1 MFNELDSERSF
12 NIIDDILV
20 EAAMKNA
27 ETEDILLKIR
37 TAFEKIYTASDSDDP
52 AVDYDYSETEYAD
65 QTEEGY
71 VGLPF
76 APLN

>member
-1 MFNELDSERSF
+1 MFNELGSERSF
-12 NIIDDILV
+12 NVIDDILV

-37 TAFEKIYTASDSDDP
+37 TAFDKIYTASDNDNP
-52 AVDYDYSETEYAD
+52 AVDYDYSEVEYAE

-76 APLN
+76 APLS

>member
-1 MFNELDSERSF
+1 MFNELGSERSF

-20 EAAMKNA
+20 EEAMKNA
-27 ETEDILLKIR
+27 ETEDILLKVR
-37 TAFEKIYTASDSDDP
+37 SAFEKIYTTRDSDNP
-52 AVDYDYSETEYAD
+52 GVEIDYSEIEYAEQSED
-65 QTEEGY
+65 GY

>member
-1 MFNELDSERSF
+1 MFNELGSERSF

-20 EAAMKNA
+20 ESAMKNA
-27 ETEDILLKIR
+27 ETEDLLLKIR
-37 TAFEKIYTASDSDDP
+37 SAFEKIYTASDNDNP
-52 AVDYDYSETEYAD
+52 AVNYDYSEIEYAE
-65 QTEEGY
+65 QTDEGY

>member
-1 MFNELDSERSF
+1 MLNELGSERSF

-37 TAFEKIYTASDSDDP
+37 TAFDKIYTASDNDDP
-52 AVDYDYSETEYAD
+52 AVEVDYSDVDYLD
-65 QTEEGY
+65 QSEDGY
-71 VGLPF
+71 LGLPF

>member
-1 MFNELDSERSF
+1 MFNELGSERSF

-52 AVDYDYSETEYAD
+52 AVDYDYSELEYAEQSD
-65 QTEEGY
+65 EGY
-71 VGLPF
+71 IGLPI

>member
-1 MFNELDSERSF
+1 MFNELGTERSF

-27 ETEDILLKIR
+27 EDDDILLKIR
-37 TAFEKIYTASDSDDP
+37 SAFEKIYTASDNDNP
-52 AVDYDYSETEYAD
+52 AVDYDYSEIEYAE

>member
-1 MFNELDSERSF
+1 MFNELGTERSF

-20 EAAMKNA
+20 ESAVKNA

-37 TAFEKIYTASDSDDP
+37 TAFEKMYSGQDDTGLEEF
-52 AVDYDYSETEYAD
+52 DYSSIEYAE
-65 QTEEGY
+65 QTEDGY
-71 VGLPF
+71 VGIPI

>member
-1 MFNELDSERSF
+1 MFNELGSERSF

-52 AVDYDYSETEYAD
+52 AVDYDYSELEYAD
-65 QTEEGY
+65 QTEDGY

>member
-1 MFNELDSERSF
+1 MFNELGSERSF

-20 EAAMKNA
+20 EEAMKNA
-27 ETEDILLKIR
+27 ETEDILLKVR
-37 TAFEKIYTASDSDDP
+37 SAFEKIYTASDMDDP
-52 AVDYDYSETEYAD
+52 AVDFDYSEVEYAD
-65 QTEEGY
+65 QTDDGY

>member
-1 MFNELDSERSF
+1 MFNELGTERSF

-27 ETEDILLKIR
+27 EDDDLLLKIR
-37 TAFEKIYTASDSDDP
+37 TAFEKIYTASDNDNP
-52 AVDYDYSETEYAD
+52 AVDYDYSEIVYAE

>member
-1 MFNELDSERSF
+1 MFNELGSERSF

-20 EAAMKNA
+20 EDALKNA

-37 TAFEKIYTASDSDDP
+37 TAFEKIYTASDNDDP
-52 AVDYDYSETEYAD
+52 AVDFDYSELEYAD
-65 QTEEGY
+65 QTDDGY